1 MLSVVWWGLHFT
13 TNILILIDHYVILSS
28 VIKLD
33 NSLQF
38 VFESQCWVQ
47 GSWWLSHKKCMVYK
61 TFVCGHSTTIPQ
73 TAVPQYHS
81 TTVRRYHDCRTSTL
95 HWAVFRAKSWIVPVD
110 TWNLWQRSPILIMC
124 GTRYIWRRE
133 QILIVCRAALDCSTT
148 LQLSEETAYQHNKQH
163 HRPLSGEENIR
174 KYYHI
179 NIN

>member
-33 NSLQF
+33 NSLLF

-47 GSWWLSHKKCMVYK
+47 GSRWLSHKKCIVYR
-61 TFVCGHSTTIPQ
+61 TGPYVGT
-73 TAVPQYHS
+73 VPRCHS
-81 TTVRRYHDCRTSTL
+81 TTVWRYHNCRTSTL

-124 GTRYIWRRE
+124 GTGYIWRRE